1 MQSDIERICRE
12 HSLSVTPQRRVVLE
26 ALSSRPTHP
35 TVDEIWDEVRRSMP
49 EISRTT
55 VYRILETFAHLG
67 VIRKVGH
74 PDAVARYESRTSRHH
89 HLLCLRCG
97 RMEDLDDAALDK
109 IDLPGIQTG
118 FHVEDYSIQFRG
130 LCSKCAAPPKPRPLK
145 RGSGGGNRANPEPP
159 RPQAKNESG
168 GPPYERKEEANHS
181 RRRPRRR

>member
-1 MQSDIERICRE
+1 MRSEIERICRE

-55 VYRILETFAHLG
+55 VYRILETFAQLD

-74 PDAVARYESRTSRHH
+74 PDAAARYESRTSRHH
-89 HLLCLRCG
+89 HLLCLQCG

-109 IDLPGIQTG
+109 IDLPGVQTG
-118 FHVEDYSIQFRG
+118 FHIEDYSIQFRG
-130 LCSKCAAPPKPRPLK
+130 LCSKCAAPPKSRSLK
-145 RGSGGGNRANPEPP
+145 RGSNGRSGIDPE
-159 RPQAKNESG
+159 RPLPSA
-168 GPPYERKEEANHS
+168 RK
-181 RRRPRRR
+181 